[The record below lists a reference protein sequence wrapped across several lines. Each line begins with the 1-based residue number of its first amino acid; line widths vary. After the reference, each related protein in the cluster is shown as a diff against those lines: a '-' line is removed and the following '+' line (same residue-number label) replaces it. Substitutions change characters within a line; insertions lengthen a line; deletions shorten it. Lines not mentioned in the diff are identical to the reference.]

1 MKVFVMVVVMWWS
14 NPADKP
20 YKDSIEIDSLDGK
33 PFFFVTQEECFKYVD
48 ENLKGLKQFGR
59 NTFTTADAVEK
70 ILCIPK
76 RQEEI

>member
-20 YKDSIEIDSLDGK
+20 YKDAIEIDTLDGK
-33 PFFFVTQEECFKYVD
+33 PLFFINKKECFKYVD
-48 ENLKGLKQFGR
+48 ENLEGLKQFGMYY
-59 NTFTTADAVEK
+59 FKTADAVEK
-70 ILCIPK
+70 IVCIPK